1 MICIAAVS
9 CSTDAYRLPA
19 MGFGI
24 WLTGKMG
31 YEWVGAWV
39 GAWLGAWVVH
49 DIVPGI
55 WGT

>member
-24 WLTGKMG
+24 WLAGKRMG
-31 YEWVGAWV
+31 GGGGDGVGV
-39 GAWLGAWVVH
+39 G
-49 DIVPGI
+49 
-55 WGT
+55 